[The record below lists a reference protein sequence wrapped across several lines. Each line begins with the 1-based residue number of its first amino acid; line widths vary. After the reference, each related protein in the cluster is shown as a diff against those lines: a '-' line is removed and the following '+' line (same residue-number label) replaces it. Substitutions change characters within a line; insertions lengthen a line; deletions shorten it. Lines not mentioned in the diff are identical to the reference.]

1 MDTIREFFKR
11 DKFAE
16 LAGIELLEVS
26 PGSAKA
32 KMKIGP
38 QHLNGVDIVHGAAI
52 FTLADLVFAAASNSH
67 GTVAV
72 AINASIS
79 FIKASSSGTLFAHGR
94 EIACNP
100 KLATY
105 TIDVTNEAGE
115 IIAVF
120 QGMVYRKKDTL
131 ADVISASSRK

>member
-1 MDTIREFFKR
+1 MDTLKEFFKR

-16 LAGIELLEVS
+16 LAGIELIEIS

-38 QHLNGVDIVHGAAI
+38 QHLNGVNIVHGGAI

-79 FIKASSSGTLFAHGR
+79 FIKASPAGTTLFAHGR
-94 EIACNP
+94 EVACNP

-105 TIDVTNEAGE
+105 NIDVTNEAGE
-115 IIAVF
+115 IVAVF

-131 ADVISASSRK
+131 ADVMSA